1 MKTSRANLLRI
12 VLVSIIMC
20 FMWASMF
27 ATLIVNENIQ
37 NWTAHSSY
45 GNYTEQIPAGTISLN
60 RCLVSPG
67 AAANGAGSAGRV
79 QFEANT
85 GKLEFPQLSSVG
97 DVEFVFSAGSGGRSV
112 WLQQLVGSS
121 WSNITQFSN
130 ITSTGSRF
138 YYRLGIGSSTT
149 LRLSSPS
156 HAIYLHDMLITD
168 YDANPLAV
176 IETPVFSNLTYN
188 SADVYSVISS
198 AGASAISQRGFCWST
213 QANPDTSDVYQLVGN
228 GISPMAYTISDLNPS
243 TTYYVRAF
251 AINGSGISYSGET
264 SFSTIGIG
272 HPTVQTSGLTFYPG
286 STSVQVSFTPGNGS
300 RRLVKINTTNS
311 FALPSDGVE
320 YIPNSVYNG
329 SSEQVVYCGATQIIE
344 GEPINTFAVSGL
356 QRNTNYWFAA
366 YEMNGSGET
375 AMYNLQFALGN
386 PASTTTLNASIEGYY
401 DNATGYGYTLK
412 SNLHSILSQSHYTQF
427 TYDALWLQLQYTDE
441 DSLNTNNIVQTYTGW
456 SIPKNYYGTGSTQW
470 NREHTWSVSH
480 GGFGTSRPAGTDL
493 HHVRPCDVTVNSAK
507 GNKDFDDG
515 GSPYVDSSPYPG
527 YGGDIGCNTSTDFW
541 EPRDAEKGD
550 VARMLMYMA
559 VRYEGTDTAYN
570 LELQDS
576 TPTSGPFY
584 GKLSTLLEWHYQDP
598 PDDWERRRNNRIQER
613 QGNRNPFVDHPEFVS
628 KLWVPL
634 ALAGTSEEAN
644 QLTVNWERCLNA
656 QEYSID
662 ISTDEEFNDLLVQ
675 NYVVS
680 AAQDSQTFEFP
691 EVSEVFYRIRAF
703 FGESYSRYS
712 NSIRVYIGE
721 LPYELSSFTTEISGQ
736 RDVRIRWTSAWET
749 NLAGFRVMR
758 SASADLSEAL
768 IVSGLIEASNTSS
781 VQTYMFIDSELPE
794 AGGDFFYWLTAIA
807 ISGMVYYTGP
817 ALIYVPAASAIDDE
831 LSPNAFIYSVYP
843 NPFGEAVS
851 IEYSLK
857 HSAEVSLKV
866 YNLKGQLVYCQ
877 TGIQA
882 AGNNTMRWDGYDS
895 SGKRCPAGL
904 YFARMDYAKRQQTIK
919 LLRL

>member
-12 VLVSIIMC
+12 VLISIILC
-20 FMWASMF
+20 FMWASLL

-45 GNYTEQIPAGTISLN
+45 GNYTQQIGVGTITLT

-67 AAANGAGSAGRV
+67 AAANGAGSGGRV

-97 DVEFVFSAGSGGRSV
+97 DVEFVFSAGSAGRSV
-112 WLQQLVGSS
+112 WLQQLVGSN

-130 ITSTGSRF
+130 ISSTGSRF

-176 IETPVFSNLTYN
+176 IETPVFSNLTYS
-188 SADVYSVISS
+188 SADVYAVISS

-213 QANPDTSDVYQLVGN
+213 QASPDTSDVYQLVSN

-251 AINGSGISYSGET
+251 AINSSGISYSDEG

-300 RRLVKINTTNS
+300 RRLVKINTANS
-311 FALPSDGVE
+311 FTPPADGVE
-320 YIPNSVYNG
+320 YIPNPVYNG

-375 AMYNLQFALGN
+375 AMYNVQFALGN
-386 PASTTTLNASIEGYY
+386 PAATTTLNASIEGYY
-401 DNATGYGYTLK
+401 NSAIGYGYTLK
-412 SNLHSILSQSHYTQF
+412 NSLHNIISQSHLTQF
-427 TYDALWLQLQYTDE
+427 AYDALWQQLQYTDE
-441 DSLNTNNIVQTYTGW
+441 DSLNTNNIIQTYSGW

-480 GGFGTSRPAGTDL
+480 GGFSTSRPAGTDL

-507 GNKDFDDG
+507 GNKDFDEG

-527 YGGDIGCNTSTDFW
+527 YDGLTGCNTSTDFW
-541 EPRDAEKGD
+541 EPRDVEKGD

-559 VRYEGTDTAYN
+559 LRYEGTDTAYD
-570 LELQDS
+570 LELQDT
-576 TPTSGPFY
+576 TPTGGPFY

-598 PDDWERRRNNRIQER
+598 PDAWERRRNNRIQER
-613 QGNRNPFVDHPEFVS
+613 QGNRNPFIDHPEFATR
-628 KLWVPL
+628 LWVPL
-634 ALAGTSEEAN
+634 ALAGTSEEPG
-644 QLTVNWERCLNA
+644 QLTVNWQSCLNA

-662 ISTDEEFNDLLVQ
+662 ISTDAVFNNMLIQ
-675 NYVVS
+675 NFVADS
-680 AAQDSQTFEFP
+680 NQTSQTFELP
-691 EVSEVFYRIRAF
+691 GIDVVFYRIRAY
-703 FGESYSRYS
+703 FGEGYSRYS
-712 NSIRVYIGE
+712 NIVTVYTGT
-721 LPYELSSFTTEISGQ
+721 LPVELSSFSVSIIEQRNVRIQWTTES
-736 RDVRIRWTSAWET
+736 ET
-749 NLAGFRVMR
+749 NLSGFIVYR
-758 SASADLSEAL
+758 ADSDEYSEA
-768 IVSGLIEASNTSS
+768 IAVSALIEATNTSS
-781 VQTYMFIDSELPE
+781 HQAYVFTDAELPE
-794 AGGDFFYWLTAIA
+794 QGGIYYYWIKA
-807 ISGMVYYTGP
+807 ISMVGYGTWHGP
-817 ALIYVPAASAIDDE
+817 QMIYVPPASAVDDE
-831 LSPNAFIYSVYP
+831 LSPNAFVNNVYP
-843 NPFGEAVS
+843 NPFGEAVN
-851 IEYSLK
+851 IEFVLK
-857 HSAEVSLKV
+857 QGAELSLKV
-866 YNLKGQLVYCQ
+866 YNLKGQMVYSHVSNQ
-877 TGIQA
+877 T
-882 AGNNTMRWDGYDS
+882 AGTKTIAWDGYDS
-895 SGKRCPAGL
+895 SGKRCPVGL
-904 YFARMDYAKRQQTIK
+904 YFARIEYAKRQQTIK
-919 LLRL
+919 LLRM